1 MPDVPPPHYPS
12 PTAEQARAEKEA
24 RTAAYTEEKERL
36 QAALD
41 GRGQRMVV
49 AKMRTT
55 CAKCAK
61 VAVGALFVVF
71 VAADSPQPP
80 PPFLLFSP
88 FILTDQRGGWRAPS
102 VVRRWWSIPRSGDI
116 PSTKG
121 LTQVR
126 WVVYVESH
134 GLMMVLRWDPSLK
147 LLLLP
152 PPPLSCRHHVA
163 QAYAWSEAM
172 TSTTIAGGRTFE
184 NTVGYATFVGRL
196 VVGMRC
202 RGWCPTSSPP

>member
-80 PPFLLFSP
+80 PP
-88 FILTDQRGGWRAPS
+88 T
-102 VVRRWWSIPRSGDI
+102 IPRVQ
-116 PSTKG
+116 P
-121 LTQVR
+121 
-126 WVVYVESH
+126 VYLNGPTRRLACPEC
-134 GLMMVLRWDPSLK
+134 G
-147 LLLLP
+147 
-152 PPPLSCRHHVA
+152 
-163 QAYAWSEAM
+163 EAM
-172 TSTTIAGGRTFE
+172 VVNPEVWGYTLNEGINPSQ
-184 NTVGYATFVGRL
+184 VGSVCGVPWVDDGAALG
-196 VVGMRC
+196 
-202 RGWCPTSSPP
+202 PQP